1 MKILKRIK
9 SAPELFR
16 NKEFQDSIKT
26 IKKSVSHQILTE
38 FTQLS
43 VEDAKHTNKIIND
56 LGNNINEIAQSGIDV
71 KEESNENSKISFT
84 TLLYS
89 IFIRLLVGSS
99 VHYLHTKLEIFF
111 KNSHIPEQLH
121 IH

>member
-43 VEDAKHTNKIIND
+43 VEDAKHTNKIIN
-56 LGNNINEIAQSGIDV
+56 LSLI
-71 KEESNENSKISFT
+71 
-84 TLLYS
+84 
-89 IFIRLLVGSS
+89 
-99 VHYLHTKLEIFF
+99 
-111 KNSHIPEQLH
+111 HI
-121 IH
+121 

>member
-26 IKKSVSHQILTE
+26 LKKSASHQMITE

-43 VEDAKHTNKIIND
+43 VEDAKHTSKIINS
-56 LGNNINEIAQSGIDV
+56 LGNNINEIAQSGVDV
-71 KEESNENSKISFT
+71 KEESEENSKISFT
-84 TLLYS
+84 SLLYS
-89 IFIRLLVGSS
+89 IFFRLLVGSS
-99 VHYLHTKLEIFF
+99 VHYLHAKLEILF
-111 KNSHIPEQLH
+111 KNSPIPGILH